1 MPDGLNS
8 HGQVLNAAYDAYA
21 MELGRMEMKSNYG
34 TTHAYIPQLMDLYKE
49 KHGLDIKETALNPQD
64 LAGDLA
70 AKRKALQDLSMNKD
84 VDQQAVLQRRLDLDR
99 EARAKGVAENF
110 NGEYDDEAGMFKN
123 DLQTIQRVSTHLEKA
138 IGDNEN
144 LPEWCQSKIA
154 QAKGMI
160 VNVMDYM
167 ISQHENGIKPK
178 QGVAENDDWEDDEGD
193 YVDDPQ
199 AHVATQRSAPLP
211 DNVQQQIIR
220 NPAMRA
226 DIIAAYKRQ
235 QGVEESQTDYQKR
248 RQRDRDVDAGKPVTR
263 QPKNPQTDYARK
275 RARDRKDMEL
285 GETTNYWTRL
295 QNERNTK
302 IARLVGEL
310 TESVKDI
317 K

>member
-1 MPDGLNS
+1 
-8 HGQVLNAAYDAYA
+8 
-21 MELGRMEMKSNYG
+21 
-34 TTHAYIPQLMDLYKE
+34 
-49 KHGLDIKETALNPQD
+49 
-64 LAGDLA
+64 
-70 AKRKALQDLSMNKD
+70 MNKD

-211 DNVQQQIIR
+211 DHVQQQIIR

-235 QGVEESQTDYQKR
+235 QGVAEAQTDFFKR
-248 RQRDRDVDAGKPVTR
+248 RERERKVDAGQPVSR